1 MKESQGYD
9 QLYSRCSDWSDNRG
23 SDRISGQMQW
33 QRLNYHVQP
42 MDRGSYR
49 CIFGD
54 LYCKEIN
61 DRTHRII

>member
-1 MKESQGYD
+1 MIKYILGAAIGAIIGGLIGY
-9 QLYSRCSDWSDNRG
+9 LGKC
-23 SDRISGQMQW
+23 QW

-54 LYCKEIN
+54 LYCKEIGIFSQYLFL
-61 DRTHRII
+61 T